1 MKSIC
6 LLVSLF
12 IFISCVPQ
20 SFQVL
25 TDDYSSSAKSYD
37 TSITIL
43 PLTEDLVDE
52 KILNSY
58 LNRKGV
64 KPSAI
69 SLQNKN
75 IFKSY
80 FGLVFSETATGN
92 VNDLIGSNDLS
103 FLEDVSFT
111 DSTLSTDSK
120 LELPVIIPQEGK
132 LFDPSTPTDFTLL
145 AQNITWEI
153 EFVEEQSKPVGGSNN
168 QRFEFSMN
176 MKYVIW
182 DNAKEVVAG
191 FGNLKEKR
199 NLTKIPERNYYLDF
213 FEDLSRKIIRKSPI
227 QERYK

>member
-1 MKSIC
+1 MKNFCI
-6 LLVSLF
+6 LVSLLAF
-12 IFISCVPQ
+12 VSCAPQ

-25 TDDYSSSAKSYD
+25 SDDYSSSAKSYN

-52 KILNSY
+52 KVLESY
-58 LNRKGV
+58 LKRKGA
-64 KPSAI
+64 KPSVI
-69 SLQNKN
+69 SARNKN

-80 FGLVFSETATGN
+80 FGLVFSETATGD
-92 VNDLIGSNDLS
+92 VHDLIGSDNLS
-103 FLEDVSFT
+103 FLNDVSFT

-120 LELPVIIPQEGK
+120 VELPVIIPQKGK
-132 LFDPSTPTDFTLL
+132 LFDPNSPTDFTLL
-145 AQNITWEI
+145 AQNISWEI

-182 DNAKEVVAG
+182 DNTKEVVAG